1 MKFRLKAAAA
11 LLSLVSMIPAEAA
24 AQRALQSPKD
34 AFGFEMG
41 ADRKLVSWPE
51 IVQYSLTLSKFS
63 DRVKVA
69 ELGKSTLGKPFI
81 ALTISAPENLKRLDY
96 YRSIQARLADPR
108 GLSEAES
115 DRLVREGKAI
125 VMITCNVHSTEI
137 ASSQT
142 ALEFAYKL
150 ATGSD
155 DATNAILKNTILLLV
170 PSLNPDGQQMVVEWY
185 RKYVGTPFEACPL
198 PELYHHFTGHDNN
211 RDWYMF
217 TQVETQLA
225 VSKLQNVW
233 HPQIVYDV
241 HQMGSR
247 AARIF
252 VPPWL
257 DPVDPNIDP
266 ILQEMTLVIGG
277 SMATDL
283 AAAGKRGVV
292 INAMYDLWTPSRH
305 YQNYHGGI
313 RILSES
319 ASVRVA
325 TPITLNFEQLTQGPG
340 YDAKRASWNYPDPWP
355 GGEWKLRDIVDY
367 QLITFWSC
375 LSTAARERER
385 LLRNFTLV
393 GRRAVERTDLY
404 AYVIPSE
411 QKDPV
416 NTAKLLEIMRAGM
429 IEIHQSTA
437 SFTANGKVY
446 GPGSYIIPLAQP
458 YGAWAKTLLE
468 RQNYPDLREFPGGPP
483 KRPYD
488 VTAQTLPLLMGVAA
502 DLIKDRFEAPMNT
515 VEKVV
520 PPPGGIQGAPAM
532 SGYVISTAMTQSS
545 LAVNRLFKNGFK
557 AFWIVRPLQIRGKSL
572 APGSIYLPKATGLD
586 PFLEN
591 LARETYLPVYGL
603 DQSPEGSYLELLP
616 PRIGLY
622 RSYVPSM
629 DEGWTRWLL
638 EQYEFPY
645 QSLFDRD
652 VRAGNLGQSLDVIVI
667 PDSPANSIVQGW
679 PKGVALGADGGRM
692 PDEYTGGL
700 GDEGVKALADFVE
713 AGGTLVTLNRAA
725 DFAVRYLQLPVVQ
738 SLENVNPSEFYCP
751 GSLLRVEIDTS
762 HPLGFGLSKEQAAW
776 VEGGLA
782 FEPRDARIA
791 GPVKYA
797 VRDLLM
803 SGWLLG
809 GSRLQG
815 KPVVLEVPKG
825 KGKVIL
831 LGFRPQYRGQSYAMF
846 PLFFNSLYYAAAKAP
861 NGGR

>member
-1 MKFRLKAAAA
+1 MPANAGAQSALK
-11 LLSLVSMIPAEAA
+11 
-24 AQRALQSPKD
+24 SPKD
-34 AFGFEMG
+34 AFGFDMG
-41 ADRKLVSWPE
+41 ADRKLVNWPE
-51 IVQYSLTLSKFS
+51 IVQYSLTLAKFS

-81 ALTISAPENLKRLDY
+81 ALTISAPENLRRLEY

-108 GLSEAES
+108 GLSAAES
-115 DRLVREGKAI
+115 ERLIREGKAI

-137 ASSQT
+137 ASSQA

-150 ATGSD
+150 AAGNDETTS
-155 DATNAILKNTILLLV
+155 AILKNTILLLV

-198 PELYHHFTGHDNN
+198 PELYHHYVGHDNN

-217 TQVETQLA
+217 TQVETQLT
-225 VSKLQNVW
+225 VSKLHNVW

-266 ILQEMTLVIGG
+266 ILQEMTLVVGG

-283 AAAGKRGVV
+283 TAAGKKGVV
-292 INAMYDLWTPSRH
+292 VNAMYDLWTPSRH
-305 YQNYHGGI
+305 YQNYHGGM

-319 ASVRVA
+319 ASVRIA
-325 TPITLNFEQLTQGPG
+325 TPISLGFEELTRGPG
-340 YDAKRASWNYPDPWP
+340 YDAKRASWNHPDPWP

-385 LLRNFTLV
+385 LLRNFYLV
-393 GRRAVERTDLY
+393 GKRAVERKDLY
-404 AYVIPSE
+404 AYVIPIE

-416 NTAKLLEIMRAGM
+416 NTAKLLEVLKAGL

-437 SFTANGKVY
+437 AFSADGKVY

-468 RQNYPDLREFPGGPP
+468 RQNYPDLREFAGGPP

-488 VTAQTLPLLMGVAA
+488 VTAQTLPLLMGVTA
-502 DLIKDRFEAPMNT
+502 DLIKDPFEAAMT
-515 VEKVV
+515 RVEKIV
-520 PPPGGIQGAPAM
+520 PPPGAVHGAPAR
-532 SGYVISTAMTQSS
+532 SGYVISTAVTQSS
-545 LAVNRLFKNGFK
+545 LGLNRILKNGFK
-557 AFWIVRPLQIRGKSL
+557 AFWIMQPLQVQGKSL
-572 APGSIYLPKATGLD
+572 APGSIYLPKAASLD
-586 PFLEN
+586 SFLEN

-603 DQSPEGSYLELLP
+603 DQNLENGSLELSA

-622 RSYVPSM
+622 KSYVPSM

-645 QSLFDRD
+645 QTLFDKD
-652 VRAGNLGQSLDVIVI
+652 VRFGNLGQKLDVVVI
-667 PDSPANSIVQGW
+667 PDSAANSIVQGW
-679 PKGVALGADGGRM
+679 PKGVAIGSEGGRM
-692 PDEYTGGL
+692 PDEYTGGI

-725 DFAVRYLQLPVVQ
+725 EFAIRYLQLPVVQ
-738 SLENVNPSEFYCP
+738 ALENANPREFYCP

-782 FEPRDARIA
+782 FEVRDARIA
-791 GPVKYA
+791 EPVKYA
-797 VRDLLM
+797 ARDLLM

-809 GSRLQG
+809 ASRLQG

-846 PLFFNSLYYAAAKAP
+846 PLFFNSLYYASARSPAKA
-861 NGGR
+861 N

>member
-1 MKFRLKAAAA
+1 MKLRTTAFATFLCFA
-11 LLSLVSMIPAEAA
+11 LLMPANAG
-24 AQRALQSPKD
+24 AQSALKSPKD
-34 AFGFEMG
+34 AFGFDMG
-41 ADRKLVSWPE
+41 ADRKLVNWPE
-51 IVQYSLTLSKFS
+51 IVQYSLTLAKFS

-81 ALTISAPENLKRLDY
+81 ALTISAPENLRRLDY

-108 GLSEAES
+108 GLSAAES
-115 DRLVREGKAI
+115 ERLIREGKAI

-137 ASSQT
+137 ASSQA

-150 ATGSD
+150 AAGNDETTS
-155 DATNAILKNTILLLV
+155 AILKNTILLLV

-198 PELYHHFTGHDNN
+198 PELYHHYVGHDNN

-217 TQVETQLA
+217 TQVETQLT
-225 VSKLQNVW
+225 VSKLHNVW

-266 ILQEMTLVIGG
+266 ILQEMTLVVGG

-283 AAAGKRGVV
+283 TAAGKKGVV
-292 INAMYDLWTPSRH
+292 VNAMYDLWTPSRH
-305 YQNYHGGI
+305 YQNYHGGM

-319 ASVRVA
+319 ASVRIA
-325 TPITLNFEQLTQGPG
+325 TPISLDFEELTRGPG
-340 YDAKRASWNYPDPWP
+340 YDAKRASWNHPDPWP
-355 GGEWKLRDIVDY
+355 GGEWRLRDIVDY

-385 LLRNFTLV
+385 LLRNFYLV
-393 GRRAVERTDLY
+393 GKRGVERKDLY
-404 AYVIPSE
+404 AYVIPNE

-416 NTAKLLEIMRAGM
+416 NTAKLLEVMKAGL

-437 SFTANGKVY
+437 AFSANGKVY

-468 RQNYPDLREFPGGPP
+468 RQNYPDLREFAGGPP

-488 VTAQTLPLLMGVAA
+488 VTAQTLPLLMGVTA
-502 DLIKDRFEAPMNT
+502 DLIKDPFEAAMSR
-515 VEKVV
+515 VEKID
-520 PPPGGIQGAPAM
+520 PPPGAVYGAPARP
-532 SGYVISTAMTQSS
+532 GYVISTSMTQSS
-545 LAVNRLFKNGFK
+545 LGLNRILKNGFK
-557 AFWIVRPLQIRGKSL
+557 AFWITQPVQVQNKSL
-572 APGSIYLPKATGLD
+572 APGSIYLPKAAGLD
-586 PFLEN
+586 SFLEN
-591 LARETYLPVYGL
+591 LARETHLPVYAL
-603 DQSPEGSYLELLP
+603 DQNLENGSLELSS

-622 RSYVPSM
+622 KSYVPSM

-645 QSLFDRD
+645 QNLFDKD
-652 VRAGNLGQSLDVIVI
+652 VRSGNLDQKLDVVVI
-667 PDSPANSIVQGW
+667 PDSAANSIVQGW
-679 PKGVALGADGGRM
+679 TKGVAIGSEGGRM
-692 PDEYTGGL
+692 PDEYTGGI

-725 DFAVRYLQLPVVQ
+725 EFAIRYLQLPVVQ
-738 SLENVNPSEFYCP
+738 ALENANPREFYCP

-782 FEPRDARIA
+782 FEVRDARIA

-797 VRDLLM
+797 ARDLLM

-809 GSRLQG
+809 ASRLQG

-846 PLFFNSLYYAAAKAP
+846 PLFFNSLYYASAKSPAKA
-861 NGGR
+861 N